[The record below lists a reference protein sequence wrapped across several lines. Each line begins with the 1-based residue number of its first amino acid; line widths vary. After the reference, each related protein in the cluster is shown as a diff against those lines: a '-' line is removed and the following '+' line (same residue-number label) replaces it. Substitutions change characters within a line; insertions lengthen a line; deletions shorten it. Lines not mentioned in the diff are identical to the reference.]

1 MESRAWLR
9 SRRPEPPARLL
20 TRMES
25 ALSENSSQSLSDD
38 LIAAATRILR
48 EVAHGEGAND
58 RAAAL
63 DLLAA
68 DALITYSIEAAAEDP
83 KSFAVQTDAMISRVA
98 EIAKS

>member
-1 MESRAWLR
+1 MDA
-9 SRRPEPPARLL
+9 
-20 TRMES
+20 
-25 ALSENSSQSLSDD
+25 ALSAQPSKSLSDD

-68 DALITYSIEAAAEDP
+68 DALITYAIEAAAEDP
-83 KSFAVQTDAMISRVA
+83 ASFAAHTDAMISRVA
-98 EIAKS
+98 EIGQS